1 MSPRAPKYCG
11 KRDCYT
17 LVIGVSFCDEH
28 KHNWG
33 KGNPRTT
40 TPEHRA
46 WRAEVLKRDKG
57 QCQLRYQGRCIYRA
71 TIADHILAIKLGG
84 APYDLS
90 NGQAACRPCSDKKS
104 SMEGHTARWG

>member
-1 MSPRAPKYCG
+1 MPRAPKHCAING
-11 KRDCYT
+11 CMT
-17 LVIGVSFCDEH
+17 LVRPGTHCPQH
-28 KHNWG
+28 QHNWG

-57 QCQLRYQGRCIYRA
+57 QCQLRYPGVCIYRA
-71 TIADHILAIKLGG
+71 TIADHILATKLGG
-84 APYDLS
+84 APLDLN

-104 SMEGHTARWG
+104 SAEGHAARWGR